1 VSATII
7 VALDRTPAARVVEY
21 AGQLADSGASVCM
34 VVADAATAT
43 RLRASGVDPR
53 VRTNALLRAEPAPLP
68 RRLDRIYVA
77 LVRPWLLGWR
87 WRRLLADVATAERIV
102 AADMSATT
110 LVWRLSRRYPDIVA
124 TTALDPP
131 VAITRSD
138 S

>member
-1 VSATII
+1 MI
-7 VALDRTPAARVVEY
+7 VALDRTPSARVVEY
-21 AGQLADSGASVCM
+21 AGQLADSGASVT
-34 VVADAATAT
+34 VVFVDQATVN
-43 RLRASGVDPR
+43 RLRATGVDAR
-53 VRTNALLRAEPAPLP
+53 VRTDALLRAEPGPLP

-87 WRRLLADVATAERIV
+87 WRKLRSDVAKAERIV

-110 LVWRLSRRYPDIVA
+110 LVWRLCRRYPDIVA

-131 VAITRSD
+131 VATMRSD